1 MSCHDEEEPVLSL
14 RANSKSNGKEE
25 EESAEKNDL
34 DLDEPSLTY
43 RQHSSTIFA
52 LTGPIV
58 LSEIFQNTLPI
69 VDIAFVGNLGKDE
82 LGAAALATVWFNLW
96 NSAMM
101 GFMTATDTMLA
112 QSFGAR
118 AYGSFAMWTG
128 NSIVVV
134 TIASVVTCGLI
145 ALCGPCMVLF
155 GQDPDLAAAAGQFSI
170 RLIPGLIPYYV
181 FKVLTKYLQAQHKV
195 APGVYIGLIANAVNV
210 FANWFFIYELNMGL
224 SGAPWATT
232 ITRVGE
238 LVLIV
243 FYIRWKRMELVE
255 TLPKISM
262 KNLEIPIIMPFV
274 KLAISG
280 ALSFACDAWS
290 FEITTILAGLLGT
303 ISLDAHIITLSIA
316 AFVSFSFP
324 FAVGLATSLR
334 VGQLI
339 GEGRSGDA
347 KRSSIVA
354 YAINIIIQL
363 VLIAIL
369 LPCSKLLGDLF
380 SNDDEVS
387 ELVAKLVPI
396 SCIFMLGDAVLAI
409 TGGVMRGLG
418 KQSLVLKLNIVA
430 FWVLAIPIGSLMTF
444 ATDMGV
450 IGVWWGFVVGIYSA
464 AAIGIYILKRINW
477 GDEGNNAKLRI
488 SSPSN

>member
-1 MSCHDEEEPVLSL
+1 
-14 RANSKSNGKEE
+14 
-25 EESAEKNDL
+25 
-34 DLDEPSLTY
+34 
-43 RQHSSTIFA
+43 
-52 LTGPIV
+52 
-58 LSEIFQNTLPI
+58 
-69 VDIAFVGNLGKDE
+69 
-82 LGAAALATVWFNLW
+82 
-96 NSAMM
+96 
-101 GFMTATDTMLA
+101 
-112 QSFGAR
+112 
-118 AYGSFAMWTG
+118 
-128 NSIVVV
+128 
-134 TIASVVTCGLI
+134 
-145 ALCGPCMVLF
+145 
-155 GQDPDLAAAAGQFSI
+155 
-170 RLIPGLIPYYV
+170 
-181 FKVLTKYLQAQHKV
+181 
-195 APGVYIGLIANAVNV
+195 
-210 FANWFFIYELNMGL
+210 
-224 SGAPWATT
+224 
-232 ITRVGE
+232 
-238 LVLIV
+238 
-243 FYIRWKRMELVE
+243 MELVE
-255 TLPKISM
+255 TMPTISM

-280 ALSFACDAWS
+280 ALSFACEAWS

-316 AFVSFSFP
+316 TFIYLSFP

-354 YAINIIIQL
+354 YTINVIIQL
-363 VLIAIL
+363 VLIAVL
-369 LPCSKLLGDLF
+369 FPCSKMLGDLF

-396 SCIFMLGDAVLAI
+396 SCIFMLGDAIQAN

-418 KQSLVLKLNIVA
+418 KQSLVLYLNIVG

-450 IGVWWGFVVGIYSA
+450 IGVWWGFGVGIYSA